1 MGRESSPLRRAVFTG
16 SVYRAPVSTARVHG
30 PYSRVYNWHLL
41 GSMNKVVFT
50 DREYYL
56 IHGPGSMHRVYD
68 VCGPCLR
75 AVKKCLV
82 HPYVHPYIGPVYT
95 GRKHRKL
102 GAYYPDRE

>member
-56 IHGPGSMHRVYD
+56 IHGPGSMYRVYD
-68 VCGPCLR
+68 VCGPCTR
-75 AVKKCLV
+75 ALYKGV
-82 HPYVHPYIGPVYT
+82 HKGVQGIFSPPVNT
-95 GRKHRKL
+95 GRVH
-102 GAYYPDRE
+102 GP